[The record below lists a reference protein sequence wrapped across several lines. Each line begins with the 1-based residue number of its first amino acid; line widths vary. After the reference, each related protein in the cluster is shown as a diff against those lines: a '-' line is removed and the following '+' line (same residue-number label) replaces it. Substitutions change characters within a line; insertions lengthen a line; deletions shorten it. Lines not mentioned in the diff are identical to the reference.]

1 MPLEKGPALA
11 SGLGNPQR
19 GTSPFK
25 YCHVYSEIHIHFSL
39 RLADDFLH
47 YFSSTHQALI
57 KYFISFIMDF
67 ETFSTTWDDIEDIFT
82 EENHEEVSINIRT
95 ISYLNMV
102 IN

>member
-1 MPLEKGPALA
+1 
-11 SGLGNPQR
+11 
-19 GTSPFK
+19 
-25 YCHVYSEIHIHFSL
+25 
-39 RLADDFLH
+39 
-47 YFSSTHQALI
+47 
-57 KYFISFIMDF
+57 MDF